1 MQTEIKNIITAFKA
15 ERLKTKGLGL
25 LYFALGIA
33 VLLPL
38 LSFIVHIVKK
48 DSRDY
53 DGVITSN
60 AEELMYG
67 AMSGYA
73 GFFLLLFIIIAA
85 TRVAQTDHKNNG
97 WVFLE
102 TQPLSKFSIYSAKFL
117 TVFALSIIS
126 VTVYYLANMLIGTLD
141 LAIFPRENLTYKIDV
156 GAVLHGYL
164 RTIVMILGII
174 SFQMMLS
181 VLIKGFVWPFVI
193 GFIGFVINVVG
204 EIRGEVYDF
213 VLYNNLNTSLNF
225 PDSRELNS
233 FFTYTDVLSLFWAV
247 LFFIIGY
254 LAYSSRGIKNAFFKT
269 GKKTAVSLLGLAVV
283 VGIYFLLTKPVTPDK
298 LDNLTII
305 EGEINSNK
313 PIAKVVITDYDFG
326 EKIAEIPVTDHKIPL
341 GKHRCAAIRN
351 LRDRI

>member
-1 MQTEIKNIITAFKA
+1 M
-15 ERLKTKGLGL
+15 

-126 VTVYYLANMLIGTLD
+126 VTVYYLANILIGTLD
-141 LAIFPRENLTYKIDV
+141 LAIFPR
-156 GAVLHGYL
+156 
-164 RTIVMILGII
+164 
-174 SFQMMLS
+174 
-181 VLIKGFVWPFVI
+181 
-193 GFIGFVINVVG
+193 
-204 EIRGEVYDF
+204 
-213 VLYNNLNTSLNF
+213 
-225 PDSRELNS
+225 
-233 FFTYTDVLSLFWAV
+233 
-247 LFFIIGY
+247 
-254 LAYSSRGIKNAFFKT
+254 
-269 GKKTAVSLLGLAVV
+269 
-283 VGIYFLLTKPVTPDK
+283 
-298 LDNLTII
+298 
-305 EGEINSNK
+305 
-313 PIAKVVITDYDFG
+313 
-326 EKIAEIPVTDHKIPL
+326 
-341 GKHRCAAIRN
+341 
-351 LRDRI
+351 